1 MKIKLLNRNTYSN
14 DEFCCEVTRFLDN
27 NNPNYFQGPFKNYL
41 LYLSYL
47 EDDKDLRT
55 FAIRVPGRTVGA
67 MKIDR
72 EGIIVSCIID
82 DDIKY
87 YTEGINEFLKNQFV
101 GSELEGYRLLENNN
115 IEILDLIK
123 KPEAFHVTSLDQISV
138 TSIIDFINSH
148 NRNYSINPSIEY
160 FKYGDMDNIDHIILH
175 YNGINI
181 KIDIAIGCYIL
192 CVMGKIIVCS
202 DSYLKEHTIPVA
214 VSREVRE
221 MIENTKYIISFLE
234 SNQMRDATSEELK
247 SVSDY
252 VKSISTKIEG
262 YNFFDSDD
270 EDPRRNGESKWS
282 RI

>member
-27 NNPNYFQGPFKNYL
+27 NNPNCFQGPFKNYL

-115 IEILDLIK
+115 IEMFDLIK

-234 SNQMRDATSEELK
+234 SNQMRDATPEELK
-247 SVSDY
+247 SISDY

-262 YNFFDSDD
+262 YNFFDTDD

>member
-101 GSELEGYRLLENNN
+101 GSELEGYKLLENNN

-138 TSIIDFINSH
+138 NSIIDFINSH

-192 CVMGKIIVCS
+192 CVMEKIFVCS
-202 DSYLKEHTIPVA
+202 DSYLKEHTVNL
-214 VSREVRE
+214 SYD
-221 MIENTKYIISFLE
+221 MIFMKRQIDLIRNSSIYGILGNS
-234 SNQMRDATSEELK
+234 RDATPEELK

-252 VKSISTKIEG
+252 VSSISTKIEG
-262 YNFFDSDD
+262 CNFFDSDNG
-270 EDPRRNGESKWS
+270 EPKNGESK
-282 RI
+282 